1 MAEKVRSINVENWEP
16 KTEIGRK
23 VKDGEIT
30 TLEEIRKSGKPI
42 LEPEI
47 IDKLHPELESETLL
61 VKTTQRATDS
71 GKRVKF
77 RVVKVI
83 GDKKGHVGLGV
94 GKSDEIRPAMDYA
107 VKNAKKNMIA
117 VKFGCGSWE
126 YRGHLRQS
134 LPFKV
139 VGKEG
144 STVITLMPAPPG
156 IGLASNDVVKKVLK
170 MAGVKDVWSTMQGGS
185 NTYNIA
191 SAAIKALDNLNTFK
205 GAESK

>member
-1 MAEKVRSINVENWEP
+1 MGEKIRSTDVESWDP
-16 KTEIGRK
+16 KTDIGRK
-23 VKDGEIT
+23 VKTGEIT
-30 TLEEIRKSGKPI
+30 TLEEIRKTGKPV

-47 IDKLHPELESETLL
+47 IDKLYPDLESETLQ
-61 VKTTQRATDS
+61 VKTTQRVTDS

-83 GDKKGHVGLGV
+83 GDLNGHVGLGV
-94 GKSDEIRPAMDYA
+94 GKSDEIKPAMDYA
-107 VKNAKKNMIA
+107 VKNAKKNMIS

-126 YRGHLRQS
+126 YQGNVKQS
-134 LPFKV
+134 IPFKV

-144 STVITLMPAPPG
+144 STVVTLMPAPLG

-191 SAAIKALDNLNTFK
+191 AATIKALDTLNTFK
-205 GAESK
+205 GAE